1 MHMKQ
6 CFGKRTTF
14 IMMMFLTTSF
24 FFVEIIVGYLTNSMA
39 LVADSFHMLSD
50 ILSLFIGF
58 FALRVSEFMF
68 PIVSLFYMIAK
79 FILQRLLS
87 W

>member
-1 MHMKQ
+1 MRMKQ

-24 FFVEIIVGYLTNSMA
+24 FFVEMIVGYLTNSMA

-58 FALRVSEFMF
+58 FALRVSEF
-68 PIVSLFYMIAK
+68 LF
-79 FILQRLLS
+79 LLIPQF
-87 W
+87 

>member
-1 MHMKQ
+1 MRMKQ

-14 IMMMFLTTSF
+14 IVMMFLTTSF
-24 FFVEIIVGYLTNSMA
+24 FFVEMIVGYLTNSMA

-58 FALRVSEFMF
+58 FALRVSEF
-68 PIVSLFYMIAK
+68 LF
-79 FILQRLLS
+79 LLTPQF
-87 W
+87 

>member
-1 MHMKQ
+1 MRMKQ

-24 FFVEIIVGYLTNSMA
+24 FFVEMIVGYLTNSMA

-58 FALRVSEFMF
+58 FALRVREF
-68 PIVSLFYMIAK
+68 LF
-79 FILQRLLS
+79 LLTPQF
-87 W
+87 